1 MEHQKKITGLIS
13 LASYL
18 FSVIFIAIGFFVG
31 LRGAKTM
38 EIFDKFPGLITPVK
52 YVVWIWIPIWL
63 LLGVYALFQ
72 LFTQPKNAHQNF
84 YSLRNFFIVGNILTV
99 LWILSWHLNRTLW
112 SFIFS
117 LLLLAIT
124 SLQLKV
130 SGHLAKIERNMTWMP
145 AVFGMNLGLSVFLVA
160 ENLSAL
166 LKSMGLPTQSS
177 QLFAVLFLALIALFG
192 LFFIIGNRE
201 FFFGLVILWG
211 LTGVLL
217 KHIFVYKAA
226 YKIVLTVNFLLIG
239 LMLVSMINLIQGNRR
254 KKKEK
259 KRRRKRSVPSQEAE
273 REKEQWMDRK
283 EEPKI
288 SDTEDEKTVKESAV
302 PEMQKPISSE
312 DSDFNASSFKET
324 ELKSVQTETEEE
336 RIQTNEE
343 KNSDVDTDSIS
354 M

>member
-1 MEHQKKITGLIS
+1 M
-13 LASYL
+13 
-18 FSVIFIAIGFFVG
+18 
-31 LRGAKTM
+31 
-38 EIFDKFPGLITPVK
+38 
-52 YVVWIWIPIWL
+52 
-63 LLGVYALFQ
+63 
-72 LFTQPKNAHQNF
+72 
-84 YSLRNFFIVGNILTV
+84 
-99 LWILSWHLNRTLW
+99 
-112 SFIFS
+112 
-117 LLLLAIT
+117 
-124 SLQLKV
+124 
-130 SGHLAKIERNMTWMP
+130 
-145 AVFGMNLGLSVFLVA
+145 
-160 ENLSAL
+160 
-166 LKSMGLPTQSS
+166 
-177 QLFAVLFLALIALFG
+177 
-192 LFFIIGNRE
+192 
-201 FFFGLVILWG
+201 G